1 MLENTVMFQS
11 DNVPC
16 ISKRSGDLGSIVKG
30 CGTIGCAPHEGG
42 VNRKRKLLKK
52 RGYIRYIRYF
62 TLITIGY
69 EDTVGKT
76 KDTLDT
82 LLHYQ

>member
-1 MLENTVMFQS
+1 MLQCFTYIGQIFKVGVYRKMDE
-11 DNVPC
+11 
-16 ISKRSGDLGSIVKG
+16 
-30 CGTIGCAPHEGG
+30 TIGCAPHEGG

>member
-1 MLENTVMFQS
+1 M
-11 DNVPC
+11 
-16 ISKRSGDLGSIVKG
+16 GSIVEKVD
-30 CGTIGCAPHEGG
+30 TIGCAPNEGG

>member
-1 MLENTVMFQS
+1 AA
-11 DNVPC
+11 PPRRRG
-16 ISKRSGDLGSIVKG
+16 KYVK
-30 CGTIGCAPHEGG
+30 
-42 VNRKRKLLKK
+42 KLVKK
-52 RGYIRYIRYF
+52 KGYIRYIRYF
-62 TLITIGY
+62 TLITTGY